1 MKSQTK
7 LSKIPGEKDDL
18 ENLMFQDEDSKVGAK
33 KNPLSKKEKHKREV
47 QSLTLMDSILDQIDQ
62 FTAKEKIADFAKV
75 S

>member
-47 QSLTLMDSILDQIDQ
+47 QSLTLMDSILNQIGR
-62 FTAKEKIADFAKV
+62 APCRERVPAPG
-75 S
+75 